1 MEFFFLLLSNVFIGA
16 VLYLVISLKL
26 EKKSSEF
33 REKKFRKEMD
43 EVIKEFNVTA
53 ERNISILEN
62 RIEIL
67 KRLMEKNG
75 EFKSVDLSI
84 YEDKAT
90 VNDNKEKKETSSVEV
105 VIDQEKPGLEKKDD
119 VVNFK
124 KSLLNFTGKVKSS
137 INNIKENIFEN
148 KGKNTVAHDRAI
160 IEKDLSRIDM
170 VDTDIPVKIEGNL
183 AGVNEDEILK
193 VLSSTDDRYSAIS
206 ILHDKGCPVE
216 VISRYS
222 GIPVGEVKL
231 VLNLSNR

>member
-1 MEFFFLLLSNVFIGA
+1 MEFFFLLISNVFIGA

-33 REKKFRKEMD
+33 REKKFRREMD
-43 EVIKEFNVTA
+43 EVIKEFNITA

-62 RIEIL
+62 RIEML

-75 EFKSVDLSI
+75 DIKSIDLCI
-84 YEDKAT
+84 DEGKTKGY
-90 VNDNKEKKETSSVEV
+90 DNKMENEKTKIDIIANEEV
-105 VIDQEKPGLEKKDD
+105 QDNKKDD
-119 VVNFK
+119 IVNFK

-137 INNIKENIFEN
+137 IINIKENILEK
-148 KGKNTVAHDRAI
+148 KGSPPVFHDQVI
-160 IEKDLSRIDM
+160 IEKDLSRIDLI
-170 VDTDIPVKIEGNL
+170 DSEIPIKLKED
-183 AGVNEDEILK
+183 AAEVNEDEILE
-193 VLSSTDDRYSAIS
+193 VLSSSDDRYSAIY
-206 ILHDKGCPVE
+206 ILHDKGCPAE